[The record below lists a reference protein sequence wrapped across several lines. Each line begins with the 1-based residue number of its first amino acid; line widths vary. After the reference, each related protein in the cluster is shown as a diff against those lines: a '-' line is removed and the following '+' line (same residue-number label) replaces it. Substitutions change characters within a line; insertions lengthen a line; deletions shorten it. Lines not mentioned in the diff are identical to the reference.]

1 MCRKKKK
8 SGRRNAAVIVFGDIG
23 RSPRM
28 QNHAIEIVNK
38 TDYHVYF
45 VGYHENRAH
54 DKIEKNER
62 IDIIPISLTV
72 VNCLRKLPRILYLV
86 YALLRIIY

>member
-1 MCRKKKK
+1 MCKRKKQ
-8 SGRRNAAVIVFGDIG
+8 GRRNAAVVVLGDIG

-38 TDYHVYF
+38 TDYNVYF

-54 DKIEKNER
+54 DKIEN
-62 IDIIPISLTV
+62 
-72 VNCLRKLPRILYLV
+72 NPRI
-86 YALLRIIY
+86 